1 MYNFFLNFFFYNHN
15 FNLLNV
21 TKLQGVMIMKTKFSL
36 ILSACLLSSS
46 LFAKNTDDEITKLQK
61 QLAQIQAEL
70 AQIRKEREAQ
80 DKQNEAV
87 KAELADLNDRA
98 DETEFQ
104 AALSKVKF
112 GLEFSTAVSN
122 TNYKVSGQDYSA
134 NNKWMNELHLNMNAD
149 INDKTKFYGRL
160 SMAKNWSQMGWSGT
174 PYDLDAGR
182 NTRTSGPVLY
192 VDRAYLDYY
201 ITPEWIATIGRQPGT
216 DGPGSNLRNNALRQ
230 STYPALMINTL
241 GDALVLTYKPESL
254 KEHDVAIRAAYG
266 KVYQWDEESGKV
278 KDWMGDQ
285 KSVDAN
291 LYYAAIEGKLPVEGM
306 GDNLLIF
313 NVAYLQDF
321 ALPLLTSNQITLAEA
336 NFAQQGLPLKFTN
349 RDGVYN
355 LGDITL
361 ANLHFENNN
370 AFGTNFNWFASLGY
384 SHGSN
389 GQTLEP
395 AATAALATKG
405 IKAKFNEEDGYSVHV
420 GGRYDFTKALK
431 VGYEFF
437 WGSRYWYTMSRPSI
451 NDPLNIRMTRGT
463 AHDFYVIYQLDRYQ
477 FLRLSYTNIQNIWG
491 NRGIPFGD
499 AIKDKSRADNIML
512 MYNVKF

>member
-70 AQIRKEREAQ
+70 AEIRKEREVQA
-80 DKQNEAV
+80 KQNEAV

-160 SMAKNWSQMGWSGT
+160 SMAKNWSQMGWSGS
-174 PYDLDAGR
+174 PLDLDAGR
-182 NTRTSGPVLY
+182 NTRSSGPVLY

-201 ITPEWIATIGRQPGT
+201 IAPEWIATIGRQPGT

-230 STYPALMINTL
+230 STYPALAINAL
-241 GDALVLTYKPESL
+241 GDAAVITYKPESL
-254 KEHDVAIRAAYG
+254 QDHKVAIRAAYG
-266 KVYQWDEESGKV
+266 KTYQWDEESGKV
-278 KDWMGDQ
+278 RDWMSDQ
-285 KSVDAN
+285 KDADAN
-291 LYYAAIEGKLPVEGM
+291 LYYAAVEGELPIEGM
-306 GDNLLIF
+306 GDNLIIF
-313 NVAYLQDF
+313 NVAHMTDF
-321 ALPLLTSNQITLAEA
+321 ALPIPGSMLLGDDDE
-336 NFAQQGLPLKFTN
+336 
-349 RDGVYN
+349 VVN
-355 LGDITL
+355 LGNLTL
-361 ANLHFENNN
+361 ANIHFENYK

-384 SHGSN
+384 SNGSN
-389 GQTLEP
+389 NEINPLLS
-395 AATAALATKG
+395 TALQGKG
-405 IKAKFNEEDGYSVHV
+405 YGNGKFNEKDGYAVHV

-491 NRGIPFGD
+491 NRGLPFGG
-499 AIKDKSRADNIML
+499 AKKDKARADNIML

>member
-1 MYNFFLNFFFYNHN
+1 
-15 FNLLNV
+15 
-21 TKLQGVMIMKTKFSL
+21 MKTKFSL

-80 DKQNEAV
+80 AKQNEAV

-122 TNYKVSGQDYSA
+122 TNYKVDGQDYSA

-160 SMAKNWSQMGWSGT
+160 SMAKNWSQMGWSGS
-174 PYDLDAGR
+174 PLDLDAGR

-230 STYPALMINTL
+230 STYPALAINAL
-241 GDALVLTYKPESL
+241 GDAAVITYKPESL
-254 KEHDVAIRAAYG
+254 QDHKVAIRAAYG
-266 KVYQWDEESGKV
+266 KTYQWDEEGKV
-278 KDWMGDQ
+278 RDWMSDQ
-285 KSVDAN
+285 KDADAN
-291 LYYAAIEGKLPVEGM
+291 LYYAAVEGELPIEGM
-306 GDNLLIF
+306 GDNLIIF
-313 NVAYLQDF
+313 NVAHMTDF
-321 ALPLLTSNQITLAEA
+321 ALPIPGSMLLGDDDE
-336 NFAQQGLPLKFTN
+336 
-349 RDGVYN
+349 VVN
-355 LGDITL
+355 LGNLTL
-361 ANLHFENNN
+361 ANIHFENYK

-384 SHGSN
+384 SNGSN
-389 GQTLEP
+389 NEINPLLSI
-395 AATAALATKG
+395 ALQSKG
-405 IKAKFNEEDGYSVHV
+405 YGNGKFNEKDGYAVHV

-491 NRGIPFGD
+491 NRGLPFGG
-499 AIKDKSRADNIML
+499 AKKDKARADNIML

>member
-1 MYNFFLNFFFYNHN
+1 
-15 FNLLNV
+15 
-21 TKLQGVMIMKTKFSL
+21 MKTKFSL

-80 DKQNEAV
+80 VKQNEAV

-182 NTRTSGPVLY
+182 NTRSSGPVLY

-201 ITPEWIATIGRQPGT
+201 ITPEWIATVGRQPGT

-230 STYPALMINTL
+230 STYPALAINAL
-241 GDALVLTYKPESL
+241 GDAAVITYKPESL
-254 KEHDVAIRAAYG
+254 QDHKVAIRAAYG
-266 KVYQWDEESGKV
+266 KTYQWDEEGKV
-278 KDWMGDQ
+278 RDWMSDQ
-285 KSVDAN
+285 KDADAN
-291 LYYAAIEGKLPVEGM
+291 LYYAAVEGELPIEGM
-306 GDNLLIF
+306 GDNLIIF
-313 NVAYLQDF
+313 NVAHMTDF
-321 ALPLLTSNQITLAEA
+321 ALPIPGSTSLDD
-336 NFAQQGLPLKFTN
+336 
-349 RDGVYN
+349 DGVIN
-355 LGDITL
+355 LGNLTL
-361 ANLHFENNN
+361 ANIHFENYK

-384 SHGSN
+384 SNGSN
-389 GQTLEP
+389 NEINPLLS
-395 AATAALATKG
+395 TALQKQG
-405 IKAKFNEEDGYSVHV
+405 YGDGKFNEKDGYAVHV

-491 NRGIPFGD
+491 NRGLPFGG
-499 AIKDKSRADNIML
+499 AKKDKARADNIML

>member
-80 DKQNEAV
+80 AKQNEAV

-160 SMAKNWSQMGWSGT
+160 SMAKNWSQMGWSGS
-174 PYDLDAGR
+174 PLDLDAGR
-182 NTRTSGPVLY
+182 NTRSSGPVLY

-230 STYPALMINTL
+230 STYPALAINAL
-241 GDALVLTYKPESL
+241 GDAAVITYKPESL
-254 KEHDVAIRAAYG
+254 QDHKVAIRAAYG
-266 KVYQWDEESGKV
+266 KTYQWDEESGKV
-278 KDWMGDQ
+278 RDWMSDQ
-285 KSVDAN
+285 KDADAN
-291 LYYAAIEGKLPVEGM
+291 LYYAAVEGELPIEGM
-306 GDNLLIF
+306 GDNLIIF
-313 NVAYLQDF
+313 NVAHMTDF
-321 ALPLLTSNQITLAEA
+321 ALPIPGSMLLGDDDE
-336 NFAQQGLPLKFTN
+336 
-349 RDGVYN
+349 VVN
-355 LGDITL
+355 LGNLTL
-361 ANLHFENNN
+361 ANIHFENYK

-384 SHGSN
+384 SNGSN
-389 GQTLEP
+389 NEINPLLSI
-395 AATAALATKG
+395 ALQSKG
-405 IKAKFNEEDGYSVHV
+405 YGNGKFNEKDGYAVHV

-491 NRGIPFGD
+491 NRGLPFGG
-499 AIKDKSRADNIML
+499 AKKDKARADNIML

>member
-1 MYNFFLNFFFYNHN
+1 
-15 FNLLNV
+15 
-21 TKLQGVMIMKTKFSL
+21 MKTKFSL

-70 AQIRKEREAQ
+70 AEIRKEREAQ
-80 DKQNEAV
+80 AKQNEAV

-160 SMAKNWSQMGWSGT
+160 SMAKNWSQMGWSGS
-174 PYDLDAGR
+174 PLDLDAGR
-182 NTRTSGPVLY
+182 NTRSSGPVLY

-230 STYPALMINTL
+230 STYPALAINAL
-241 GDALVLTYKPESL
+241 GDAAVITYKPESL
-254 KEHDVAIRAAYG
+254 QDHKVAIRAAYG
-266 KVYQWDEESGKV
+266 KTYQWDEESGKV
-278 KDWMGDQ
+278 RDWMSDQ
-285 KSVDAN
+285 KDADAN
-291 LYYAAIEGKLPVEGM
+291 LYYAAVEGELPIEGM
-306 GDNLLIF
+306 GDNLIIF
-313 NVAYLQDF
+313 NVAHMTDF
-321 ALPLLTSNQITLAEA
+321 ALPIPGSMLLGDDDE
-336 NFAQQGLPLKFTN
+336 
-349 RDGVYN
+349 VVN
-355 LGDITL
+355 LGNLTL
-361 ANLHFENNN
+361 ANIHFENYK

-384 SHGSN
+384 SNGSN
-389 GQTLEP
+389 NEINPLLSI
-395 AATAALATKG
+395 ALQSKG
-405 IKAKFNEEDGYSVHV
+405 YGNGKFNEKDGYAVHV

-451 NDPLNIRMTRGT
+451 NDLLNIRMTRGT

-491 NRGIPFGD
+491 NRGLPFGG
-499 AIKDKSRADNIML
+499 AKKDKARADNIML

>member
-1 MYNFFLNFFFYNHN
+1 
-15 FNLLNV
+15 
-21 TKLQGVMIMKTKFSL
+21 MKTKFSL

-46 LFAKNTDDEITKLQK
+46 LFAKNADDEITKLQK

-70 AQIRKEREAQ
+70 AEIRKEREAQ
-80 DKQNEAV
+80 AKQNEAV

-160 SMAKNWSQMGWSGT
+160 SMAKNWSQMGWSGS

-182 NTRTSGPVLY
+182 NTRSSGPVLY

-230 STYPALMINTL
+230 STYPALAINAL
-241 GDALVLTYKPESL
+241 GDAAVITYKPESL
-254 KEHDVAIRAAYG
+254 QDHKVAIRAAYG
-266 KVYQWDEESGKV
+266 KTYQWDEEGKIR
-278 KDWMGDQ
+278 DWMGDQ
-285 KSVDAN
+285 KDADAN
-291 LYYAAIEGKLPVEGM
+291 LYYAAVEGELPIEGM
-306 GDNLLIF
+306 GDNLIIF
-313 NVAYLQDF
+313 NVAHMTDF
-321 ALPLLTSNQITLAEA
+321 ALPIPGSMLLGDDDE
-336 NFAQQGLPLKFTN
+336 
-349 RDGVYN
+349 VVN
-355 LGDITL
+355 LGNLTL
-361 ANLHFENNN
+361 ANIHFENYK

-384 SHGSN
+384 SNGSN
-389 GQTLEP
+389 NEINPLLS
-395 AATAALATKG
+395 AALQGKG
-405 IKAKFNEEDGYSVHV
+405 YGNGKFNEKDGYAVHV

-491 NRGIPFGD
+491 NRGLPFGG
-499 AIKDKSRADNIML
+499 AKKDKARADNIML

>member
-1 MYNFFLNFFFYNHN
+1 
-15 FNLLNV
+15 
-21 TKLQGVMIMKTKFSL
+21 MKTKFSL

-80 DKQNEAV
+80 AKQNEAV

-160 SMAKNWSQMGWSGT
+160 SMAKNWSQMGWSGS

-182 NTRTSGPVLY
+182 NTRSSGPVLY

-201 ITPEWIATIGRQPGT
+201 ITPEWIATVGRQPGT

-230 STYPALMINTL
+230 STYPALAINAL
-241 GDALVLTYKPESL
+241 GDAAVITYKPESL
-254 KEHDVAIRAAYG
+254 QDHKVAIRAAYG
-266 KVYQWDEESGKV
+266 KTYQWDEEGKV
-278 KDWMGDQ
+278 RDWMSDQ
-285 KSVDAN
+285 KDADAN
-291 LYYAAIEGKLPVEGM
+291 LYYAAVEGELPIEGM
-306 GDNLLIF
+306 GNNLIIF
-313 NVAYLQDF
+313 NVAHMTDF
-321 ALPLLTSNQITLAEA
+321 ALPLPSIPSIPNQ
-336 NFAQQGLPLKFTN
+336 
-349 RDGVYN
+349 GVYN
-355 LGDITL
+355 LGDLTL
-361 ANLHFENNN
+361 ANIHFENYN
-370 AFGTNFNWFASLGY
+370 AFGTNFNYFVSLGY
-384 SHGSN
+384 SN
-389 GQTLEP
+389 GANAHTLSVIPTIQSQLE
-395 AATAALATKG
+395 
-405 IKAKFNEEDGYSVHV
+405 FNEKDGYAVHV

-491 NRGIPFGD
+491 NRGLPFGG
-499 AIKDKSRADNIML
+499 AKKDKARADNIML

>member
-46 LFAKNTDDEITKLQK
+46 LFAKNADDEITKLQK

-80 DKQNEAV
+80 AKQNEAV
-87 KAELADLNDRA
+87 KAELSDLNDRA

-160 SMAKNWSQMGWSGT
+160 SMAKNWSQMDWSGS

-182 NTRTSGPVLY
+182 NTRSSGPVLY

-230 STYPALMINTL
+230 STYPALAINAL
-241 GDALVLTYKPESL
+241 GDAAVITYKPESL
-254 KEHDVAIRAAYG
+254 QDHKVAIRAAYG
-266 KVYQWDEESGKV
+266 KTYQWDEEGKV
-278 KDWMGDQ
+278 RDWMSNQ
-285 KSVDAN
+285 KDADAN
-291 LYYAAIEGKLPVEGM
+291 LYYAAVEGELPIEGM
-306 GDNLLIF
+306 GDNLIIF
-313 NVAYLQDF
+313 NVAHMTDF
-321 ALPLLTSNQITLAEA
+321 ALPLPSIPSILNQ
-336 NFAQQGLPLKFTN
+336 
-349 RDGVYN
+349 GVYN
-355 LGDITL
+355 LGDLTL
-361 ANLHFENNN
+361 ANIHFENYN
-370 AFGTNFNWFASLGY
+370 AFGTNFNYFVSLGY
-384 SHGSN
+384 SN
-389 GQTLEP
+389 GANAHTLSANPVAQSQLE
-395 AATAALATKG
+395 
-405 IKAKFNEEDGYSVHV
+405 FNEKDGYAVHV

-491 NRGIPFGD
+491 NRGIPFGG
-499 AIKDKSRADNIML
+499 AKKDKARADNIML

>member
-70 AQIRKEREAQ
+70 AEIRKEREAQ
-80 DKQNEAV
+80 AKQNEAV

-160 SMAKNWSQMGWSGT
+160 SMAKNWSQMGWSGS
-174 PYDLDAGR
+174 PLDLDAGR
-182 NTRTSGPVLY
+182 NTRSSGPVLY

-230 STYPALMINTL
+230 STYPALAINAL
-241 GDALVLTYKPESL
+241 GDAAVITYKPESL
-254 KEHDVAIRAAYG
+254 QDHKVAIRAAYG
-266 KVYQWDEESGKV
+266 KTYQWDEENGKV
-278 KDWMGDQ
+278 RDWMSDQ
-285 KSVDAN
+285 KDADAN
-291 LYYAAIEGKLPVEGM
+291 LYYAAVEGELPIEGM
-306 GDNLLIF
+306 GDNLIIF
-313 NVAYLQDF
+313 NVAHMTDF
-321 ALPLLTSNQITLAEA
+321 ALPIPGSTTLL
-336 NFAQQGLPLKFTN
+336 GDD
-349 RDGVYN
+349 DGVIN
-355 LGDITL
+355 LGNLTL
-361 ANLHFENNN
+361 ANIHFENYK

-384 SHGSN
+384 SNGSNNEINPLLSTALQIQSKGSN
-389 GQTLEP
+389 G
-395 AATAALATKG
+395 
-405 IKAKFNEEDGYSVHV
+405 KFNEKDGYAVHV

-491 NRGIPFGD
+491 NRGLPFGG
-499 AIKDKSRADNIML
+499 AKKDKARADNIML

>member
-80 DKQNEAV
+80 VKQNEAV

-182 NTRTSGPVLY
+182 NTRSSGPVLY

-201 ITPEWIATIGRQPGT
+201 ITPEWIATVGRQPGT

-230 STYPALMINTL
+230 STYPALAINAL
-241 GDALVLTYKPESL
+241 GDAAVITYKPESL
-254 KEHDVAIRAAYG
+254 QDHKVAIRAAYG
-266 KVYQWDEESGKV
+266 KTYQWDEEGKV
-278 KDWMGDQ
+278 RDWMSDQ
-285 KSVDAN
+285 KDADAN
-291 LYYAAIEGKLPVEGM
+291 LYYAAVEGELPIEGM
-306 GDNLLIF
+306 GDNLLLF
-313 NVAYLQDF
+313 NIAYLSDF
-321 ALPLLTSNQITLAEA
+321 ALPLNNGPIA
-336 NFAQQGLPLKFTN
+336 LPGNGTILDD
-349 RDGVYN
+349 DGVVN
-355 LGDITL
+355 LGDLTI
-361 ANLHFENNN
+361 ANLHFENYK
-370 AFGTNFNWFASLGY
+370 AFGTNFNYFLYFRLFSREQQ
-384 SHGSN
+384 S
-389 GQTLEP
+389 
-395 AATAALATKG
+395 
-405 IKAKFNEEDGYSVHV
+405 IKPYIKWNSSD
-420 GGRYDFTKALK
+420 
-431 VGYEFF
+431 
-437 WGSRYWYTMSRPSI
+437 
-451 NDPLNIRMTRGT
+451 TR
-463 AHDFYVIYQLDRYQ
+463 L
-477 FLRLSYTNIQNIWG
+477 
-491 NRGIPFGD
+491 
-499 AIKDKSRADNIML
+499 
-512 MYNVKF
+512 

>member
-70 AQIRKEREAQ
+70 AEIRKEREAQ
-80 DKQNEAV
+80 AKQNEAV

-160 SMAKNWSQMGWSGT
+160 SMAKNWSQMGWSGS
-174 PYDLDAGR
+174 PLDLDAGR
-182 NTRTSGPVLY
+182 NTRSSGPVLY

-230 STYPALMINTL
+230 STYPALAINAL
-241 GDALVLTYKPESL
+241 GDAAVITYKPESL
-254 KEHDVAIRAAYG
+254 QDHKVAIRAAYG
-266 KVYQWDEESGKV
+266 KTYQWDEEGKIR
-278 KDWMGDQ
+278 DWMGDQ
-285 KSVDAN
+285 KDADAN
-291 LYYAAIEGKLPVEGM
+291 LYYAAVEGELPIEGM
-306 GDNLLIF
+306 GDNLIIF
-313 NVAYLQDF
+313 NVAHMTDF
-321 ALPLLTSNQITLAEA
+321 ALPIPGSILLDDDE
-336 NFAQQGLPLKFTN
+336 
-349 RDGVYN
+349 VVN
-355 LGDITL
+355 LGNLTL
-361 ANLHFENNN
+361 ANIHFENYK

-384 SHGSN
+384 SNGSN
-389 GQTLEP
+389 NEINPLLS
-395 AATAALATKG
+395 AALQGKG
-405 IKAKFNEEDGYSVHV
+405 YGNGKFNEKDGYAVHV

-463 AHDFYVIYQLDRYQ
+463 AHDF
-477 FLRLSYTNIQNIWG
+477 
-491 NRGIPFGD
+491 
-499 AIKDKSRADNIML
+499 M
-512 MYNVKF
+512 

>member
-1 MYNFFLNFFFYNHN
+1 
-15 FNLLNV
+15 
-21 TKLQGVMIMKTKFSL
+21 MKTKFSL

-46 LFAKNTDDEITKLQK
+46 LFAKNADDEITKLQK

-70 AQIRKEREAQ
+70 AEIRKEREAQ
-80 DKQNEAV
+80 AKQNEAV

-160 SMAKNWSQMGWSGT
+160 SMAKNWSQMGWSGS
-174 PYDLDAGR
+174 PLDLDAGR

-201 ITPEWIATIGRQPGT
+201 ITPEWIVTIGRQPGT

-230 STYPALMINTL
+230 STYPALAINAL
-241 GDALVLTYKPESL
+241 GDAAVITYKPESL
-254 KEHDVAIRAAYG
+254 QDHKVAIRAAYG
-266 KVYQWDEESGKV
+266 KTYQWDEENGKV
-278 KDWMGDQ
+278 RDWMSDQ
-285 KSVDAN
+285 KDADAN
-291 LYYAAIEGKLPVEGM
+291 LYYAAVEGELPIEGM
-306 GDNLLIF
+306 GDNLIIF
-313 NVAYLQDF
+313 NVAHMTDF
-321 ALPLLTSNQITLAEA
+321 ALPIPGSMSLGDDDE
-336 NFAQQGLPLKFTN
+336 
-349 RDGVYN
+349 VVN
-355 LGDITL
+355 LGNLTL
-361 ANLHFENNN
+361 ANIHFENYK

-384 SHGSN
+384 SNGSN
-389 GQTLEP
+389 NEINPLLS
-395 AATAALATKG
+395 TALQIQSKG
-405 IKAKFNEEDGYSVHV
+405 YSNGKFNEKDGYAVHV

-491 NRGIPFGD
+491 NRGLPFGG
-499 AIKDKSRADNIML
+499 AKKDKARADNIML

>member
-70 AQIRKEREAQ
+70 AEIRKEREAQ
-80 DKQNEAV
+80 AKQNEAV

-160 SMAKNWSQMGWSGT
+160 SMAKNWSQMGWSGS
-174 PYDLDAGR
+174 PLDLDAGR
-182 NTRTSGPVLY
+182 NTRSSGPVLY

-230 STYPALMINTL
+230 STYPALAINAL
-241 GDALVLTYKPESL
+241 GDAAVITYKPESL
-254 KEHDVAIRAAYG
+254 QDHKVAIRAAYG
-266 KVYQWDEESGKV
+266 KTYQWDEEGKIR
-278 KDWMGDQ
+278 DWMGDQ
-285 KSVDAN
+285 KDADAN
-291 LYYAAIEGKLPVEGM
+291 LYYAAVEGELPIEGM
-306 GDNLLIF
+306 GDNLIIF
-313 NVAYLQDF
+313 NVAHMTDF
-321 ALPLLTSNQITLAEA
+321 ALPIPGSILLDDDE
-336 NFAQQGLPLKFTN
+336 
-349 RDGVYN
+349 VVN
-355 LGDITL
+355 LGNLTL
-361 ANLHFENNN
+361 ANIHFENYK

-384 SHGSN
+384 SNGSN
-389 GQTLEP
+389 NEINPLLS
-395 AATAALATKG
+395 AALQGKG
-405 IKAKFNEEDGYSVHV
+405 YGNGKFNEKDGYAVHV

-463 AHDFYVIYQLDRYQ
+463 AHDVYVIYQLDRYQ

-491 NRGIPFGD
+491 NRGLPFGG
-499 AIKDKSRADNIML
+499 AKKDKARADNIML

>member
-1 MYNFFLNFFFYNHN
+1 
-15 FNLLNV
+15 
-21 TKLQGVMIMKTKFSL
+21 MKTKFSL

-80 DKQNEAV
+80 AKQNEAV

-160 SMAKNWSQMGWSGT
+160 SMAKNWSQMGWSGS

-201 ITPEWIATIGRQPGT
+201 ITPEWIATVGRQPGT

-230 STYPALMINTL
+230 STYPALAINAL
-241 GDALVLTYKPESL
+241 GDAAVITYKPESL
-254 KEHDVAIRAAYG
+254 QDHKVAIRAAYG
-266 KVYQWDEESGKV
+266 KTYQWDEEGKV
-278 KDWMGDQ
+278 RDWMSDQ
-285 KSVDAN
+285 KDADAN
-291 LYYAAIEGKLPVEGM
+291 LYYAAVEGELPIEGM
-306 GDNLLIF
+306 GNNLIIF
-313 NVAYLQDF
+313 NVAHMTDF
-321 ALPLLTSNQITLAEA
+321 ALPLPSIPSILNQ
-336 NFAQQGLPLKFTN
+336 
-349 RDGVYN
+349 GVYN
-355 LGDITL
+355 LGDLTL
-361 ANLHFENNN
+361 ANIHFKNYN
-370 AFGTNFNWFASLGY
+370 AFGTNFNYFVSLGY
-384 SHGSN
+384 SN
-389 GQTLEP
+389 GANAHTLSVIPTIQSQLE
-395 AATAALATKG
+395 
-405 IKAKFNEEDGYSVHV
+405 FNEKDGYAVHV

-491 NRGIPFGD
+491 NRGLPFGG
-499 AIKDKSRADNIML
+499 AKKDKARADNIML

>member
-1 MYNFFLNFFFYNHN
+1 
-15 FNLLNV
+15 
-21 TKLQGVMIMKTKFSL
+21 MKTKFSL

-46 LFAKNTDDEITKLQK
+46 LFAKNADDEITKLQK

-80 DKQNEAV
+80 AKQNEAV

-160 SMAKNWSQMGWSGT
+160 SMAKNWSQMDWSGS

-182 NTRTSGPVLY
+182 NTRSSGPVLY

-230 STYPALMINTL
+230 STYPALAINAL
-241 GDALVLTYKPESL
+241 GDAAVITYKPESL
-254 KEHDVAIRAAYG
+254 QDHKVAIRAAYG
-266 KVYQWDEESGKV
+266 KTYQWDEEGKV
-278 KDWMGDQ
+278 RDWMSDQ
-285 KSVDAN
+285 KDADAN
-291 LYYAAIEGKLPVEGM
+291 LYYAAVEGELPIEGM
-306 GDNLLIF
+306 GDNLIIF
-313 NVAYLQDF
+313 NVAHMTDF
-321 ALPLLTSNQITLAEA
+321 ALPLPSIPSILNQ
-336 NFAQQGLPLKFTN
+336 
-349 RDGVYN
+349 GVYN
-355 LGDITL
+355 LGDLTL
-361 ANLHFENNN
+361 ANIHFENYN
-370 AFGTNFNWFASLGY
+370 AFGTNFNYFVSLGY
-384 SHGSN
+384 SN
-389 GQTLEP
+389 GANAHTLSANPVAQSQLE
-395 AATAALATKG
+395 
-405 IKAKFNEEDGYSVHV
+405 FNEKDGYAVHV

-451 NDPLNIRMTRGT
+451 NDPLNIRMTRGA

-491 NRGIPFGD
+491 NRGIPFGG
-499 AIKDKSRADNIML
+499 AKKDKARADNIML

>member
-1 MYNFFLNFFFYNHN
+1 
-15 FNLLNV
+15 
-21 TKLQGVMIMKTKFSL
+21 MKTKFSL

-80 DKQNEAV
+80 AKQNEAV

-160 SMAKNWSQMGWSGT
+160 SMAKNWSQMGWSGS

-182 NTRTSGPVLY
+182 NTRSSGPVLY

-201 ITPEWIATIGRQPGT
+201 ITPEWIATVGRQPGT

-230 STYPALMINTL
+230 STYPALAINAL
-241 GDALVLTYKPESL
+241 GDAAVITYKPESL
-254 KEHDVAIRAAYG
+254 QDHKVAIRAAYG
-266 KVYQWDEESGKV
+266 KTYQWDEEGKV
-278 KDWMGDQ
+278 RDWMSDQ
-285 KSVDAN
+285 KDADAN
-291 LYYAAIEGKLPVEGM
+291 LYYAAVEGELPIEGM
-306 GDNLLIF
+306 GNNLIIF
-313 NVAYLQDF
+313 NVAHMTDF
-321 ALPLLTSNQITLAEA
+321 ALPLPSIPSILNQ
-336 NFAQQGLPLKFTN
+336 
-349 RDGVYN
+349 GVYN
-355 LGDITL
+355 LGDLTL
-361 ANLHFENNN
+361 ANIHFENYN
-370 AFGTNFNWFASLGY
+370 AFGTNFNYFVSLGY
-384 SHGSN
+384 SN
-389 GQTLEP
+389 GANAHTLSVIPTIQSQLE
-395 AATAALATKG
+395 
-405 IKAKFNEEDGYSVHV
+405 FNEKDGYAVHV

-431 VGYEFF
+431 VGYE
-437 WGSRYWYTMSRPSI
+437 
-451 NDPLNIRMTRGT
+451 
-463 AHDFYVIYQLDRYQ
+463 
-477 FLRLSYTNIQNIWG
+477 
-491 NRGIPFGD
+491 
-499 AIKDKSRADNIML
+499 
-512 MYNVKF
+512 

>member
-1 MYNFFLNFFFYNHN
+1 
-15 FNLLNV
+15 
-21 TKLQGVMIMKTKFSL
+21 MKTKFSL

-80 DKQNEAV
+80 AKQNEAV

-160 SMAKNWSQMGWSGT
+160 SMAKNWSQMGWSGS

-182 NTRTSGPVLY
+182 NTRSSGPVLY

-230 STYPALMINTL
+230 STYPALAINAL
-241 GDALVLTYKPESL
+241 GDAAVITYKPESL
-254 KEHDVAIRAAYG
+254 QDHKVAIRAAYG
-266 KVYQWDEESGKV
+266 KTYQWDEEGKV
-278 KDWMGDQ
+278 RDWMSDQ
-285 KSVDAN
+285 KDADAN
-291 LYYAAIEGKLPVEGM
+291 LYYAAVEGELPIEGM
-306 GDNLLIF
+306 GNNLIIF
-313 NVAYLQDF
+313 NVAHMTDF
-321 ALPLLTSNQITLAEA
+321 ALPLPSIPSILNQ
-336 NFAQQGLPLKFTN
+336 
-349 RDGVYN
+349 GVYN
-355 LGDITL
+355 LGDLTL
-361 ANLHFENNN
+361 ANIHFENYN
-370 AFGTNFNWFASLGY
+370 AFGTNFNYFVSLGY
-384 SHGSN
+384 SN
-389 GQTLEP
+389 GANAHTLSVIPTIQSQLE
-395 AATAALATKG
+395 
-405 IKAKFNEEDGYSVHV
+405 FNEKDGYAVHV

-491 NRGIPFGD
+491 NRGLPFGG
-499 AIKDKSRADNIML
+499 AKKDKARADNIML

>member
-70 AQIRKEREAQ
+70 AEIRKEREAQ
-80 DKQNEAV
+80 AKQNEAV

-160 SMAKNWSQMGWSGT
+160 SMAKNWSQMGWSGS
-174 PYDLDAGR
+174 PLDLDAGR
-182 NTRTSGPVLY
+182 NTRSSGPVLY

-230 STYPALMINTL
+230 STYPALAINAL
-241 GDALVLTYKPESL
+241 GDAAVITYKPESL
-254 KEHDVAIRAAYG
+254 QDHKVAIRAAYG
-266 KVYQWDEESGKV
+266 KTYQWDEESGKV
-278 KDWMGDQ
+278 RDWMSDQ
-285 KSVDAN
+285 KDADAN
-291 LYYAAIEGKLPVEGM
+291 LYYAAVEGELPIEGM
-306 GDNLLIF
+306 GDNLIIF
-313 NVAYLQDF
+313 NVAHMTDF
-321 ALPLLTSNQITLAEA
+321 ALPIPGSMLLGDDDE
-336 NFAQQGLPLKFTN
+336 
-349 RDGVYN
+349 VVN
-355 LGDITL
+355 LGNLTL
-361 ANLHFENNN
+361 ANIHFENYK

-384 SHGSN
+384 SNGSN
-389 GQTLEP
+389 NEINPLLSI
-395 AATAALATKG
+395 ALQSKG
-405 IKAKFNEEDGYSVHV
+405 YGNGKFNEKDGYAVHV

-451 NDPLNIRMTRGT
+451 NDLLNIRMTRGT

-491 NRGIPFGD
+491 NRGLPFGG
-499 AIKDKSRADNIML
+499 AKKDKARADNIML

>member
-1 MYNFFLNFFFYNHN
+1 
-15 FNLLNV
+15 
-21 TKLQGVMIMKTKFSL
+21 MKTKFSL

-46 LFAKNTDDEITKLQK
+46 LFAKNTDDDITKLQK

-80 DKQNEAV
+80 AKQNEAV

-160 SMAKNWSQMGWSGT
+160 SMAKNWSQMGWSGS

-182 NTRTSGPVLY
+182 NTRSSGPVLY

-201 ITPEWIATIGRQPGT
+201 ITPEWIATVGRQPGT

-230 STYPALMINTL
+230 STYPALAINAL
-241 GDALVLTYKPESL
+241 GDAAVITYKPESL
-254 KEHDVAIRAAYG
+254 QDHKVAIRAAYG
-266 KVYQWDEESGKV
+266 KTYQWDEEGKV
-278 KDWMGDQ
+278 RDWMSDQ
-285 KSVDAN
+285 KDADAN
-291 LYYAAIEGKLPVEGM
+291 LYYAAVEGELPIEGM
-306 GDNLLIF
+306 GNNLIIF
-313 NVAYLQDF
+313 NVAHMTDF
-321 ALPLLTSNQITLAEA
+321 ALPLPSIPSILNQ
-336 NFAQQGLPLKFTN
+336 
-349 RDGVYN
+349 GVYN
-355 LGDITL
+355 LGDLTL
-361 ANLHFENNN
+361 ANIHFENYN
-370 AFGTNFNWFASLGY
+370 AFGTNFNYFVSLGY
-384 SHGSN
+384 SN
-389 GQTLEP
+389 GANAHTLSVIPTIQSQLE
-395 AATAALATKG
+395 
-405 IKAKFNEEDGYSVHV
+405 FNEKDGYAVHV

-491 NRGIPFGD
+491 NRGLPFGG
-499 AIKDKSRADNIML
+499 AKKDKARADNIML

>member
-80 DKQNEAV
+80 AKQNEAV

-160 SMAKNWSQMGWSGT
+160 SMAKNWSQMGWSGS

-182 NTRTSGPVLY
+182 NTRSSGPVLY

-201 ITPEWIATIGRQPGT
+201 ITPEWIATVGRQPGT

-230 STYPALMINTL
+230 STYPALAINAL
-241 GDALVLTYKPESL
+241 GDAAVITYKPESL
-254 KEHDVAIRAAYG
+254 QDHKVAIRAAYG
-266 KVYQWDEESGKV
+266 KTYQWDEEGKV
-278 KDWMGDQ
+278 RDWMSDQ
-285 KSVDAN
+285 KDADAN
-291 LYYAAIEGKLPVEGM
+291 LYYAAVEGELPIEGM
-306 GDNLLIF
+306 GNNLIIF
-313 NVAYLQDF
+313 NVAHMTDF
-321 ALPLLTSNQITLAEA
+321 ALPLPSIPSILNQ
-336 NFAQQGLPLKFTN
+336 
-349 RDGVYN
+349 GVYN
-355 LGDITL
+355 LGDLTL
-361 ANLHFENNN
+361 ANIHFENYN
-370 AFGTNFNWFASLGY
+370 AFGTNFNYFVSLGY
-384 SHGSN
+384 SN
-389 GQTLEP
+389 GANAHTLSIQSQLE
-395 AATAALATKG
+395 
-405 IKAKFNEEDGYSVHV
+405 FNEKDGYAVHV

-491 NRGIPFGD
+491 NRGLPFGG
-499 AIKDKSRADNIML
+499 AKKDKARADNIML

>member
-1 MYNFFLNFFFYNHN
+1 
-15 FNLLNV
+15 
-21 TKLQGVMIMKTKFSL
+21 MKTKFSL

-70 AQIRKEREAQ
+70 AEIRKEREAQ
-80 DKQNEAV
+80 AKQNEAV

-122 TNYKVSGQDYSA
+122 TNYKVGGQDYSA

-160 SMAKNWSQMGWSGT
+160 SMAKNWSQMGWSGS
-174 PYDLDAGR
+174 PLDLDAGR
-182 NTRTSGPVLY
+182 NTRSSGPVLY

-201 ITPEWIATIGRQPGT
+201 ITPEWIATVGRQPGT

-230 STYPALMINTL
+230 STYPALAINAL
-241 GDALVLTYKPESL
+241 GDAAVITYKPESL
-254 KEHDVAIRAAYG
+254 QDHKVAIRAAYG
-266 KVYQWDEESGKV
+266 KTYQWDEEGKV
-278 KDWMGDQ
+278 RDWMSDQ
-285 KSVDAN
+285 KDADAN
-291 LYYAAIEGKLPVEGM
+291 LYYAAVEGELPIEGM
-306 GDNLLIF
+306 GNNLIIF
-313 NVAYLQDF
+313 NVAHMTDF
-321 ALPLLTSNQITLAEA
+321 ALPLPSIPSILNQ
-336 NFAQQGLPLKFTN
+336 
-349 RDGVYN
+349 GVYN
-355 LGDITL
+355 LGDLTL
-361 ANLHFENNN
+361 ANIHFENYN
-370 AFGTNFNWFASLGY
+370 AFGTNFNYFVSLGY
-384 SHGSN
+384 SN
-389 GQTLEP
+389 GANAHTLSVIPTIQSQLE
-395 AATAALATKG
+395 
-405 IKAKFNEEDGYSVHV
+405 FNEKDGYAVHV

-491 NRGIPFGD
+491 NRGLPFGG
-499 AIKDKSRADNIML
+499 AKKDKARADNIML

>member
-1 MYNFFLNFFFYNHN
+1 
-15 FNLLNV
+15 
-21 TKLQGVMIMKTKFSL
+21 MKTKFSL

-46 LFAKNTDDEITKLQK
+46 LFAKNADDEITKLQK

-70 AQIRKEREAQ
+70 AEIRKEREAQ
-80 DKQNEAV
+80 AKQNEAV

-160 SMAKNWSQMGWSGT
+160 SMAKNWSQMGWSGS
-174 PYDLDAGR
+174 PLDLDAGR
-182 NTRTSGPVLY
+182 NTRSSGPVLY

-230 STYPALMINTL
+230 STYPALAINAL
-241 GDALVLTYKPESL
+241 GDAAVITYKPESL
-254 KEHDVAIRAAYG
+254 QDHKVAIRAAYG
-266 KVYQWDEESGKV
+266 KTYQWDEEGKV
-278 KDWMGDQ
+278 RDWMSDQ
-285 KSVDAN
+285 KDADAN
-291 LYYAAIEGKLPVEGM
+291 LYYAAVEGELPIEGM
-306 GDNLLIF
+306 GDNLIIF
-313 NVAYLQDF
+313 NVAHMTDF
-321 ALPLLTSNQITLAEA
+321 ALPLPSIPSNLNQ
-336 NFAQQGLPLKFTN
+336 
-349 RDGVYN
+349 GVYN
-355 LGDITL
+355 LGDLTL
-361 ANLHFENNN
+361 ANIHFENYN
-370 AFGTNFNWFASLGY
+370 AFGTNFNYFVSLGY
-384 SHGSN
+384 SN
-389 GQTLEP
+389 GTNAHTLSAIP
-395 AATAALATKG
+395 AVQSQLE
-405 IKAKFNEEDGYSVHV
+405 FNEKDGYAVHV

-491 NRGIPFGD
+491 NRGLPFGG
-499 AIKDKSRADNIML
+499 AKKDKARADNIML

>member
-1 MYNFFLNFFFYNHN
+1 MYNFFLNFFFYNHS

-70 AQIRKEREAQ
+70 AEIRKEREAQ
-80 DKQNEAV
+80 AKQNEAV

-160 SMAKNWSQMGWSGT
+160 SMAKNWSQMGWSGS
-174 PYDLDAGR
+174 PLDLDAGR
-182 NTRTSGPVLY
+182 NTRSSGPVLY

-230 STYPALMINTL
+230 STYPALAINAL
-241 GDALVLTYKPESL
+241 GDAAVITYKPESL
-254 KEHDVAIRAAYG
+254 QDHKVAIRAAYG
-266 KVYQWDEESGKV
+266 KTYQWDEENGKV
-278 KDWMGDQ
+278 RDWMSDQ
-285 KSVDAN
+285 KDADAN
-291 LYYAAIEGKLPVEGM
+291 LYYAAVEGELPIEGM
-306 GDNLLIF
+306 GDNLIIF
-313 NVAYLQDF
+313 NVAHMTDF
-321 ALPLLTSNQITLAEA
+321 ALPIPGSMSLGDDDE
-336 NFAQQGLPLKFTN
+336 
-349 RDGVYN
+349 VVN
-355 LGDITL
+355 LGNLTL
-361 ANLHFENNN
+361 ANIHFENYK

-384 SHGSN
+384 SNGSN
-389 GQTLEP
+389 NEINPLLS
-395 AATAALATKG
+395 TALQNQSKG
-405 IKAKFNEEDGYSVHV
+405 YSNGKFNEKDGYAVHV

-491 NRGIPFGD
+491 NRGLPFGG
-499 AIKDKSRADNIML
+499 AKKDKARADNIML

>member
-80 DKQNEAV
+80 AKQNEAV

-160 SMAKNWSQMGWSGT
+160 SMAKNWSQMGWSGS
-174 PYDLDAGR
+174 PLDLDAGR
-182 NTRTSGPVLY
+182 NTRSSGPVLY

-230 STYPALMINTL
+230 STYPALAINAL
-241 GDALVLTYKPESL
+241 GDAAVITYKPESL
-254 KEHDVAIRAAYG
+254 QDHKVAIRAAYG
-266 KVYQWDEESGKV
+266 KTYQWDEEGKV
-278 KDWMGDQ
+278 RDWMSDQ
-285 KSVDAN
+285 KDADAN
-291 LYYAAIEGKLPVEGM
+291 LYYAAVEGELPIEGM
-306 GDNLLIF
+306 GDNLIIF
-313 NVAYLQDF
+313 NVAHMTDF
-321 ALPLLTSNQITLAEA
+321 ALPIPGSTSLDD
-336 NFAQQGLPLKFTN
+336 
-349 RDGVYN
+349 DGVIN
-355 LGDITL
+355 LGNLTL
-361 ANLHFENNN
+361 ANIHFENYK

-384 SHGSN
+384 SNGSN
-389 GQTLEP
+389 NEINPLLS
-395 AATAALATKG
+395 TALQKQG
-405 IKAKFNEEDGYSVHV
+405 YGDGKFNEKDGYAVHV

-491 NRGIPFGD
+491 NRGLPFGG
-499 AIKDKSRADNIML
+499 AKKDKARADNIML

>member
-1 MYNFFLNFFFYNHN
+1 
-15 FNLLNV
+15 
-21 TKLQGVMIMKTKFSL
+21 MKTKFSL

-70 AQIRKEREAQ
+70 AEIRKEREAQ
-80 DKQNEAV
+80 AKQNEAV

-160 SMAKNWSQMGWSGT
+160 SMAKNWSQMGWSGS
-174 PYDLDAGR
+174 PLDLDAGR
-182 NTRTSGPVLY
+182 NTRSSGPVLY

-230 STYPALMINTL
+230 STYPALAINAL
-241 GDALVLTYKPESL
+241 GDAAVITYKPESL
-254 KEHDVAIRAAYG
+254 QDHKVAIRAAYG
-266 KVYQWDEESGKV
+266 KTYQWDEENGKV
-278 KDWMGDQ
+278 RDWMSDQ
-285 KSVDAN
+285 KDADAN
-291 LYYAAIEGKLPVEGM
+291 LYYAAVEGELPIEGM
-306 GDNLLIF
+306 GDNLIIF
-313 NVAYLQDF
+313 NVAHMTDF
-321 ALPLLTSNQITLAEA
+321 ALPIPGSTTLL
-336 NFAQQGLPLKFTN
+336 GDD
-349 RDGVYN
+349 DGVIN
-355 LGDITL
+355 LGNLTL
-361 ANLHFENNN
+361 ANIHFENYK

-384 SHGSN
+384 SNGSNNEINPLLSTALQIQSKGSN
-389 GQTLEP
+389 G
-395 AATAALATKG
+395 
-405 IKAKFNEEDGYSVHV
+405 KFNEKDGYAVHV

-491 NRGIPFGD
+491 NRGLPFGG
-499 AIKDKSRADNIML
+499 AKKDKARADNIML

>member
-70 AQIRKEREAQ
+70 AEIRKEREAQ
-80 DKQNEAV
+80 AKQNEAV

-122 TNYKVSGQDYSA
+122 TNFNHIPYKEGQTSGYKDYSA

-160 SMAKNWSQMGWSGT
+160 SMAKNWSQMGWSGS
-174 PYDLDAGR
+174 PLDLDAGR
-182 NTRTSGPVLY
+182 NTRSSGPVLY

-230 STYPALMINTL
+230 STYPALAINAL
-241 GDALVLTYKPESL
+241 GDAAVITYKPESL
-254 KEHDVAIRAAYG
+254 QDHKVAIRAAYG
-266 KVYQWDEESGKV
+266 KTYQWDEEGKV
-278 KDWMGDQ
+278 RDWMSDQ
-285 KSVDAN
+285 KDADAN
-291 LYYAAIEGKLPVEGM
+291 LYYAAVEGELPIEGM
-306 GDNLLIF
+306 GNNLIIF
-313 NVAYLQDF
+313 NVAHMTDF
-321 ALPLLTSNQITLAEA
+321 ALPLPSIPSILNQ
-336 NFAQQGLPLKFTN
+336 
-349 RDGVYN
+349 GVYN
-355 LGDITL
+355 LGDLTL
-361 ANLHFENNN
+361 ANIHFENYN
-370 AFGTNFNWFASLGY
+370 AFGTNFNYFVSLGY
-384 SHGSN
+384 SN
-389 GQTLEP
+389 GANAHTLSVIPTIQSQLE
-395 AATAALATKG
+395 
-405 IKAKFNEEDGYSVHV
+405 FNEKDGYAVHV

-491 NRGIPFGD
+491 NRGLPFGG
-499 AIKDKSRADNIML
+499 AKKDKARADNIML

>member
-1 MYNFFLNFFFYNHN
+1 
-15 FNLLNV
+15 
-21 TKLQGVMIMKTKFSL
+21 MKTKFSL

-80 DKQNEAV
+80 AKQNEAV

-160 SMAKNWSQMGWSGT
+160 SMAKNWSQMGWSGS
-174 PYDLDAGR
+174 PLDLDAGR
-182 NTRTSGPVLY
+182 NTRSSGPVLY

-230 STYPALMINTL
+230 STYPALAINAL
-241 GDALVLTYKPESL
+241 GDAAVITYKPESL
-254 KEHDVAIRAAYG
+254 QDHKVAIRAAYG
-266 KVYQWDEESGKV
+266 KTYQWDEEGKV
-278 KDWMGDQ
+278 RDWMSDQ
-285 KSVDAN
+285 KDADAN
-291 LYYAAIEGKLPVEGM
+291 LYYAAVEGELPIEGM
-306 GDNLLIF
+306 GNNLIIF
-313 NVAYLQDF
+313 NVAHMTDF
-321 ALPLLTSNQITLAEA
+321 ALPLPSIPSILNQ
-336 NFAQQGLPLKFTN
+336 
-349 RDGVYN
+349 GVYN
-355 LGDITL
+355 LGDLTL
-361 ANLHFENNN
+361 ANIHFENYN
-370 AFGTNFNWFASLGY
+370 AFGTNFNYFVSLGY
-384 SHGSN
+384 SN
-389 GQTLEP
+389 GANAHTLSVIPTIQSQLE
-395 AATAALATKG
+395 
-405 IKAKFNEEDGYSVHV
+405 FNEKDGYAVHV

-491 NRGIPFGD
+491 NRGLPFGG
-499 AIKDKSRADNIML
+499 AKKDKARADNIML

>member
-1 MYNFFLNFFFYNHN
+1 
-15 FNLLNV
+15 
-21 TKLQGVMIMKTKFSL
+21 MKTKFSL

-160 SMAKNWSQMGWSGT
+160 SMAKNWSQMGWSGS
-174 PYDLDAGR
+174 PLDLDAGR
-182 NTRTSGPVLY
+182 NTRSSGPVLY

-230 STYPALMINTL
+230 STYPALAINAL
-241 GDALVLTYKPESL
+241 GDAAVITYKPESL
-254 KEHDVAIRAAYG
+254 QDHKVAIRAAYG
-266 KVYQWDEESGKV
+266 KTYQWDEENGKV
-278 KDWMGDQ
+278 RDWMSDQ
-285 KSVDAN
+285 KDADAN
-291 LYYAAIEGKLPVEGM
+291 LYYAAVEGELPIEGM
-306 GDNLLIF
+306 GDNLIIF
-313 NVAYLQDF
+313 NVAHMTDF
-321 ALPLLTSNQITLAEA
+321 ALPIPGSMSLGDDDE
-336 NFAQQGLPLKFTN
+336 
-349 RDGVYN
+349 VVN
-355 LGDITL
+355 LGNLTL
-361 ANLHFENNN
+361 ANIHFENYK

-384 SHGSN
+384 SNGSN
-389 GQTLEP
+389 NEINPLLS
-395 AATAALATKG
+395 TALQIQSKG
-405 IKAKFNEEDGYSVHV
+405 YSNGKFNEKDGYAVHV

-491 NRGIPFGD
+491 NRGLPFGG
-499 AIKDKSRADNIML
+499 AKKDKARADNIML

>member
-1 MYNFFLNFFFYNHN
+1 
-15 FNLLNV
+15 
-21 TKLQGVMIMKTKFSL
+21 MKTKFSL

-80 DKQNEAV
+80 VKQNEAV

-182 NTRTSGPVLY
+182 NTRSSGPVLY

-201 ITPEWIATIGRQPGT
+201 ITPEWIATVGRQPGT

-230 STYPALMINTL
+230 STYPALAINAL
-241 GDALVLTYKPESL
+241 GDAVVITYKPESL
-254 KEHDVAIRAAYG
+254 QDHKVAIRAAYG
-266 KVYQWDEESGKV
+266 KTYQWDEEGKIR
-278 KDWMGDQ
+278 DWMGDQ
-285 KSVDAN
+285 KDADAN
-291 LYYAAIEGKLPVEGM
+291 LYYAAVEGELPIEGM
-306 GDNLLIF
+306 GDNLIIF
-313 NVAYLQDF
+313 NVAHMTDF
-321 ALPLLTSNQITLAEA
+321 ALPIPGSMLLGDDDE
-336 NFAQQGLPLKFTN
+336 
-349 RDGVYN
+349 VVN
-355 LGDITL
+355 LGNLTL
-361 ANLHFENNN
+361 ANIHFENYK

-384 SHGSN
+384 SNGSN
-389 GQTLEP
+389 NEINPLLS
-395 AATAALATKG
+395 AALQGKG
-405 IKAKFNEEDGYSVHV
+405 YGNGKFNEKDGYAVHV

-491 NRGIPFGD
+491 NRGLPFGG
-499 AIKDKSRADNIML
+499 AKKDKARADNIML

>member
-1 MYNFFLNFFFYNHN
+1 M
-15 FNLLNV
+15 
-21 TKLQGVMIMKTKFSL
+21 
-36 ILSACLLSSS
+36 
-46 LFAKNTDDEITKLQK
+46 
-61 QLAQIQAEL
+61 
-70 AQIRKEREAQ
+70 
-80 DKQNEAV
+80 
-87 KAELADLNDRA
+87 
-98 DETEFQ
+98 
-104 AALSKVKF
+104 SKVKF

-160 SMAKNWSQMGWSGT
+160 SMAKNWSQMGWSGS
-174 PYDLDAGR
+174 PLDLDAGR
-182 NTRTSGPVLY
+182 NTRSSGPVLY

-230 STYPALMINTL
+230 STYPALAINAL
-241 GDALVLTYKPESL
+241 GDAAVITYKPESL
-254 KEHDVAIRAAYG
+254 QDHKVAIRAAYG
-266 KVYQWDEESGKV
+266 KTYQWDEEGKIR
-278 KDWMGDQ
+278 DWMGDQ
-285 KSVDAN
+285 KDADAN
-291 LYYAAIEGKLPVEGM
+291 LYYAAVEGELPIEGM
-306 GDNLLIF
+306 GDNLIIF
-313 NVAYLQDF
+313 NVAHMTDF
-321 ALPLLTSNQITLAEA
+321 ALPIPGSILLDDDE
-336 NFAQQGLPLKFTN
+336 
-349 RDGVYN
+349 VVN
-355 LGDITL
+355 LGNLTL
-361 ANLHFENNN
+361 ANIHFENYK

-384 SHGSN
+384 SNGSN
-389 GQTLEP
+389 NEINPLLS
-395 AATAALATKG
+395 AALQGKG
-405 IKAKFNEEDGYSVHV
+405 YGNGKFNEKDGYAVHV

-491 NRGIPFGD
+491 NRGLPFGG
-499 AIKDKSRADNIML
+499 AKKDKARADNIML

>member
-1 MYNFFLNFFFYNHN
+1 
-15 FNLLNV
+15 
-21 TKLQGVMIMKTKFSL
+21 MKTKFSL

-70 AQIRKEREAQ
+70 AEIRKEREAQ
-80 DKQNEAV
+80 AKQNEAV

-160 SMAKNWSQMGWSGT
+160 SMAKNWSQMGWSGS
-174 PYDLDAGR
+174 PLDLDAGR
-182 NTRTSGPVLY
+182 NTRSSGPVLY

-230 STYPALMINTL
+230 STYPALAINAL
-241 GDALVLTYKPESL
+241 GDAAVITYKPESL
-254 KEHDVAIRAAYG
+254 QDHKVAIRAAYG
-266 KVYQWDEESGKV
+266 KTYQWDEEGKIR
-278 KDWMGDQ
+278 DWMSDQ
-285 KSVDAN
+285 KDADAN
-291 LYYAAIEGKLPVEGM
+291 LYYAAVEGELPIEGM
-306 GDNLLIF
+306 GDNLIIF
-313 NVAYLQDF
+313 NVAHMTDF
-321 ALPLLTSNQITLAEA
+321 ALPIPGSMLLGDDDE
-336 NFAQQGLPLKFTN
+336 
-349 RDGVYN
+349 VVN
-355 LGDITL
+355 LGNLTL
-361 ANLHFENNN
+361 ANIHFENYK

-384 SHGSN
+384 SNGSN
-389 GQTLEP
+389 NEINPLLSI
-395 AATAALATKG
+395 ALQSKG
-405 IKAKFNEEDGYSVHV
+405 YGNGKFNEKDGYAVHV

-491 NRGIPFGD
+491 NRGLPFGG
-499 AIKDKSRADNIML
+499 AKKDKARADNIML

>member
-1 MYNFFLNFFFYNHN
+1 
-15 FNLLNV
+15 
-21 TKLQGVMIMKTKFSL
+21 MKTKFSL

-70 AQIRKEREAQ
+70 AEIRKEREAQ
-80 DKQNEAV
+80 AKQNEAV

-122 TNYKVSGQDYSA
+122 TNYKVDGQDYSA

-160 SMAKNWSQMGWSGT
+160 SMAKNWSQMGWSGS
-174 PYDLDAGR
+174 PLDLDAGR

-230 STYPALMINTL
+230 STYPALAINAL
-241 GDALVLTYKPESL
+241 GDAAVITYKPESL
-254 KEHDVAIRAAYG
+254 QDHKVAIRAAYG
-266 KVYQWDEESGKV
+266 KTYQWDEEGKV
-278 KDWMGDQ
+278 RDWMSDQ
-285 KSVDAN
+285 KDADAN
-291 LYYAAIEGKLPVEGM
+291 LYYAAVEGELPIEGM
-306 GDNLLIF
+306 GNNLIIF
-313 NVAYLQDF
+313 NVAHMTDF
-321 ALPLLTSNQITLAEA
+321 ALPLPSIPSILNQ
-336 NFAQQGLPLKFTN
+336 
-349 RDGVYN
+349 GVYN
-355 LGDITL
+355 LGDLTL
-361 ANLHFENNN
+361 ANIHFENYN
-370 AFGTNFNWFASLGY
+370 AFGTNFNYFVSLGY
-384 SHGSN
+384 SN
-389 GQTLEP
+389 GANAHTLSVIPTIQSQLE
-395 AATAALATKG
+395 
-405 IKAKFNEEDGYSVHV
+405 FNEKDGYAVHV

-491 NRGIPFGD
+491 NRGLPFGG
-499 AIKDKSRADNIML
+499 AKKDKARADNIML

>member
-1 MYNFFLNFFFYNHN
+1 
-15 FNLLNV
+15 
-21 TKLQGVMIMKTKFSL
+21 MKTKFSL

-70 AQIRKEREAQ
+70 VQIRKEREAQ
-80 DKQNEAV
+80 AKQNEAV

-122 TNYKVSGQDYSA
+122 TNYKVGGQDYSA

-160 SMAKNWSQMGWSGT
+160 SMAKNWSQMGWSGS

-230 STYPALMINTL
+230 STYPALAINAL
-241 GDALVLTYKPESL
+241 GDAAVITYKPESL
-254 KEHDVAIRAAYG
+254 QDHKVAIRAAYG
-266 KVYQWDEESGKV
+266 KTYQWDEEGKV
-278 KDWMGDQ
+278 RDWMSDQ
-285 KSVDAN
+285 KDADAN
-291 LYYAAIEGKLPVEGM
+291 LYYAAVEGELPIEGM
-306 GDNLLIF
+306 GDNLIIF
-313 NVAYLQDF
+313 NVAHMTDF
-321 ALPLLTSNQITLAEA
+321 ALPLPSIPSILNQ
-336 NFAQQGLPLKFTN
+336 
-349 RDGVYN
+349 GVYN
-355 LGDITL
+355 LGDLTL
-361 ANLHFENNN
+361 ANIHFENYN
-370 AFGTNFNWFASLGY
+370 AFGTNFNYFVSLGY
-384 SHGSN
+384 SN
-389 GQTLEP
+389 GANAHTLSANPVAQSQLE
-395 AATAALATKG
+395 
-405 IKAKFNEEDGYSVHV
+405 FNEKDGYAVHV

-491 NRGIPFGD
+491 NRGLPFGG
-499 AIKDKSRADNIML
+499 AKKDKARADNIML

>member
-1 MYNFFLNFFFYNHN
+1 
-15 FNLLNV
+15 
-21 TKLQGVMIMKTKFSL
+21 MKTKFSL

-80 DKQNEAV
+80 AKQNEAV

-160 SMAKNWSQMGWSGT
+160 SMAKNWSQMGWSGS

-182 NTRTSGPVLY
+182 NTRSSGPVLY

-201 ITPEWIATIGRQPGT
+201 ITPEWIATVGRQPGT

-230 STYPALMINTL
+230 STYPALAINAL
-241 GDALVLTYKPESL
+241 GDAAVITYKPESL
-254 KEHDVAIRAAYG
+254 QDHKVAIRAAYG
-266 KVYQWDEESGKV
+266 KTYQWDEEGKV
-278 KDWMGDQ
+278 RDWMSDQ
-285 KSVDAN
+285 KDADAN
-291 LYYAAIEGKLPVEGM
+291 LYYAAVEGELPIEGM
-306 GDNLLIF
+306 GNNLIIF
-313 NVAYLQDF
+313 NVAHMTDF
-321 ALPLLTSNQITLAEA
+321 ALPLPSIPFILNQ
-336 NFAQQGLPLKFTN
+336 
-349 RDGVYN
+349 GVYN
-355 LGDITL
+355 LGDLTL
-361 ANLHFENNN
+361 ANIHFENYN
-370 AFGTNFNWFASLGY
+370 AFGTNFNYFISLGY
-384 SHGSN
+384 SN
-389 GQTLEP
+389 GANAHTLSVIPTIQSQLE
-395 AATAALATKG
+395 
-405 IKAKFNEEDGYSVHV
+405 FNEKDGYAVHV

-491 NRGIPFGD
+491 NRGLPFGG
-499 AIKDKSRADNIML
+499 AKKDKARADNIML

>member
-80 DKQNEAV
+80 AKQNEAV

-149 INDKTKFYGRL
+149 INNKTKFYGRL
-160 SMAKNWSQMGWSGT
+160 SMAKNWSQMGWSGS

-182 NTRTSGPVLY
+182 NTRSSGPVLY

-201 ITPEWIATIGRQPGT
+201 ITPEWIATVGRQPGT

-230 STYPALMINTL
+230 STYPALAINAL
-241 GDALVLTYKPESL
+241 GDAAVITYKPESL
-254 KEHDVAIRAAYG
+254 QDHKVAIRAAYG
-266 KVYQWDEESGKV
+266 KTYQWDEESGKV
-278 KDWMGDQ
+278 RDWMSDQ
-285 KSVDAN
+285 KDADAN
-291 LYYAAIEGKLPVEGM
+291 LYYAAVEGELPIEGM
-306 GDNLLIF
+306 GDNLIIF
-313 NVAYLQDF
+313 NVAHMTDF
-321 ALPLLTSNQITLAEA
+321 ALPILLGDDDE
-336 NFAQQGLPLKFTN
+336 
-349 RDGVYN
+349 VVN
-355 LGDITL
+355 LGNLTL
-361 ANLHFENNN
+361 ANIHFENYK

-384 SHGSN
+384 SNGSN
-389 GQTLEP
+389 NEINPLLS
-395 AATAALATKG
+395 TALQSKG
-405 IKAKFNEEDGYSVHV
+405 YGNGKFNEKDGYAVHV

-491 NRGIPFGD
+491 NRGLPFGG
-499 AIKDKSRADNIML
+499 AKKDKARADNIML

>member
-70 AQIRKEREAQ
+70 AEIRKEREAQ
-80 DKQNEAV
+80 AKQNEAV

-160 SMAKNWSQMGWSGT
+160 SMAKNWSQMGWSGS
-174 PYDLDAGR
+174 PLDLDAGR
-182 NTRTSGPVLY
+182 NTRSSGPVLY

-230 STYPALMINTL
+230 STYPALAINAL
-241 GDALVLTYKPESL
+241 GDAAVITYKPESL
-254 KEHDVAIRAAYG
+254 QDHKVAIRAAYG
-266 KVYQWDEESGKV
+266 KTYQWDKESGKV
-278 KDWMGDQ
+278 RDWMSDQ
-285 KSVDAN
+285 KDADAN
-291 LYYAAIEGKLPVEGM
+291 LYYAAVEGELPIEGM
-306 GDNLLIF
+306 GDNLIIF
-313 NVAYLQDF
+313 NVAHMTDF
-321 ALPLLTSNQITLAEA
+321 ALPIPGSMLLGDDDE
-336 NFAQQGLPLKFTN
+336 
-349 RDGVYN
+349 VVN
-355 LGDITL
+355 LGNLTL
-361 ANLHFENNN
+361 ANIHFENYK

-384 SHGSN
+384 SNGSN
-389 GQTLEP
+389 NEINPLLSI
-395 AATAALATKG
+395 ALQSKG
-405 IKAKFNEEDGYSVHV
+405 YGNGKFNEKDGYAVHV

-491 NRGIPFGD
+491 NRGLPFGG
-499 AIKDKSRADNIML
+499 AKKDKARADNIML